1 MQAPRVGPP
10 FGVVTGVMIFILVV
24 GALFKGASRLLPE
37 RQPNALASEYSGY
50 LRAAARQPIE
60 WVPLSEEAFRTA
72 QREGKL
78 VLVAITSPFSEVS
91 RLMDLDQFVD
101 SGFAFIVNSH
111 FVPVRVDAEEA
122 ADFALEMSL
131 NTATLEAAGGALFF
145 AMEPD
150 GTILSTS
157 LPVSLRGKAGVP
169 GLVDWIGDLK
179 RDYAARNPRVRREAE
194 QLRQER
200 ERLASLVR
208 KPVDVPKDELTTA
221 LGASARA
228 GVAATASYLSPD
240 QGALRSAPS
249 PVSAPIPELLLLT
262 GPEGQSVAATWLLRL
277 RESACYDQLWG
288 GFFTASRAPG
298 WRSPEFAK
306 QSGRMAL
313 LAETYARA
321 SLLLN
326 APLFEATARETLDF
340 LLRELRDPD
349 TGLFIAGLQ
358 AALPTDEGGIPYVR
372 AAASSGV
379 AAPFVRDSVT
389 GALRLSASASVTSG
403 VSQQR
408 VTAIARARTGIAEDA
423 GGIQQVVRSNEL
435 YSEVNGQAISALFS
449 VGRLLNEPRYIEAA
463 ERAYASALRTFVV
476 SGDVVHA
483 AEGRFRHTGY
493 LGGYVWMARAAMDR
507 YLATGSEDALRDSGR
522 YLDRIRALFGVG
534 GGFRAVLHSR
544 YPYLRCVLG
553 AESIA
558 DLPDEALCAT
568 LLRTLTDYSR
578 ATGDAAA
585 GVAALDLARSYA
597 QALDDLAPR
606 SAGMLRAL
614 ALLLEPALVVKSDRA
629 VEEAAIMARRFPI
642 ASVLPASSGHERL
655 KAMPDGVYA
664 IGLDGVRRLSQ

>member
-50 LRAAARQPIE
+50 LRAASKQPIE
-60 WVPLSEEAFRTA
+60 WAPLSEEAFHTA
-72 QREGKL
+72 ERERKL

-91 RLMDLDQFVD
+91 RLMDLDQFAD
-101 SGFAFIVNSH
+101 PEFAFIINSH

-122 ADFALEMSL
+122 ADFLLEMSL

-179 RDYAARNPRVRREAE
+179 RDYAARNPRVRQEAE
-194 QLRQER
+194 RLQR
-200 ERLASLVR
+200 ERTAVADLVR
-208 KPVDVPKDELTTA
+208 NPLKVADEELTAA
-221 LGASARA
+221 LGASVRE
-228 GVAATASYLSPD
+228 GVAAMASYLSPSA
-240 QGALRSAPS
+240 GALRAAPS
-249 PVSAPIPELLLLT
+249 PVTAPIPELLLLA
-262 GPEGQSVAATWLLRL
+262 GQDGQSVARTWLLRL

-288 GFFTASRAPG
+288 GFFSASKQPG

-306 QSGRMAL
+306 QSGRMAC

-321 SLLLN
+321 SLVLN
-326 APLFEATARETLDF
+326 APLFGATARDTLDF
-340 LLRELRDPD
+340 LLSEFRDPES
-349 TGLFIAGLQ
+349 GLFIAGLQ

-372 AAASSGV
+372 AAGSLNLPE
-379 AAPFVRDSVT
+379 PFIRDPER
-389 GALRLSASASVTSG
+389 GALRLSPSASVNTGTSE
-403 VSQQR
+403 QR
-408 VTAIARARTGIAEDA
+408 AAAIARARAAIVESV
-423 GGIQQVVRSNEL
+423 GGANLKAQVNEL
-435 YSEVNGQAISALFS
+435 YAEVNGQVISALYN

-463 ERAYASALRTFVV
+463 ERAYTAALRTFVV

-483 AEGRFRHTGY
+483 AAGRFRHTGY

-507 YLATGSEDALRDSGR
+507 YAATGSADALRDVGR
-522 YLDRIRALFGVG
+522 YLDRIRVLFGVDG
-534 GGFRAVLHSR
+534 GYRGVLQSR

-553 AESIA
+553 VQPVA
-558 DLPDEALCAT
+558 DLPDEAHCAT
-568 LLRTLTDYSR
+568 LLRTLTDYWR
-578 ATGDAAA
+578 ATGDKAA
-585 GVAALDLARSYA
+585 GRAALQLARAYA
-597 QALDDLAPR
+597 GVLVDFAPW
-606 SAGMLRAL
+606 SAGLLRAL
-614 ALLLEPALVVKSDRA
+614 ALLLEPSVVVKSDRA
-629 VEEAAIMARRFPI
+629 VEDAAVIARRLPI
-642 ASVLPASSGHERL
+642 ASVLPANSDHERL
-655 KAMPDGVYA
+655 KAMPQGVYA